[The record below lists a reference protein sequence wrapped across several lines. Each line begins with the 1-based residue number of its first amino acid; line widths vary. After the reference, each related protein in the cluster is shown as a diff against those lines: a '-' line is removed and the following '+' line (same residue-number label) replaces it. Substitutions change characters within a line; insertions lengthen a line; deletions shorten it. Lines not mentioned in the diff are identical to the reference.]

1 VEHAEENAAAHS
13 GFGAVWGSKNLKAV
27 AILGTG
33 GVAVAN
39 PQALLDEVFRCGI
52 FKVVP
57 VGGEIHA
64 EIAIKRRPVC
74 SQACTF
80 NCKVS
85 SYEQTADGRL
95 VPGQCLGSFLM
106 AVRGGQNSMK
116 ATYYK
121 GGGTEVPEGRS
132 FGLCEEV
139 TLKEDCDKLGIDL
152 WHRLVMQPWLVA
164 CTQQGIHD
172 IRGFSIRPQ
181 DVFWYE
187 KFQKQLAYREDLGA
201 ILADD
206 LMRAMDVLEGELPP
220 ELIRLGRQ
228 LEFAFGF
235 PAHREGRFWDEE
247 PLPFWVISA
256 MMYASESRDP
266 TIGSHMSSLLL
277 ADLLIEDHELAHQQF
292 KIISEKTW
300 GYADALDPTF
310 VNKAPVA
317 IWTQHQHILIDSLP
331 MCDFAFPQV
340 VRPLKDSADWQ
351 NSQDISG
358 DLDIDR
364 RLLMAVTGQDW
375 TREELTIIA
384 ERAFTLE
391 RLMLARA
398 GRSRAMEEK
407 LAPHFQLPCRDDGTL
422 IDPAGFSRLLDE
434 YYTAR
439 GWDLELGWPTAV
451 GLKRLGLE
459 KTIPEIEQLRRDQ
472 RVIDHVSE
480 EQK

>member
-1 VEHAEENAAAHS
+1 
-13 GFGAVWGSKNLKAV
+13 
-27 AILGTG
+27 
-33 GVAVAN
+33 
-39 PQALLDEVFRCGI
+39 
-52 FKVVP
+52 
-57 VGGEIHA
+57 
-64 EIAIKRRPVC
+64 
-74 SQACTF
+74 
-80 NCKVS
+80 
-85 SYEQTADGRL
+85 
-95 VPGQCLGSFLM
+95 
-106 AVRGGQNSMK
+106 
-116 ATYYK
+116 
-121 GGGTEVPEGRS
+121 
-132 FGLCEEV
+132 
-139 TLKEDCDKLGIDL
+139 
-152 WHRLVMQPWLVA
+152 
-164 CTQQGIHD
+164 
-172 IRGFSIRPQ
+172 
-181 DVFWYE
+181 
-187 KFQKQLAYREDLGA
+187 
-201 ILADD
+201 
-206 LMRAMDVLEGELPP
+206 
-220 ELIRLGRQ
+220 
-228 LEFAFGF
+228 
-235 PAHREGRFWDEE
+235 
-247 PLPFWVISA
+247 